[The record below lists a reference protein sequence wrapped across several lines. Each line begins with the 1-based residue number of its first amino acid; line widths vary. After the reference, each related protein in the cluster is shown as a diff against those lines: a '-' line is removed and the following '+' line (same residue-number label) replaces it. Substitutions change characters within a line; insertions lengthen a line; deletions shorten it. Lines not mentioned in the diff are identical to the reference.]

1 MESLELNKIKKIYG
15 ERFAKL
21 CRELFPTILEQEGAL
36 YSILTSK
43 FSENCKTLYED
54 IIDNQLDME
63 FKDYIYSKIDVKPK
77 GAEEQVQTEANPYE
91 LLDKAGY
98 NLFECESEEE
108 IQEFKKYYAP
118 NEELCTFSGGRL
130 NRCVVFF
137 AVKKDV
143 DKIKRENFETP
154 RREDEY
160 GTSVMSI
167 QFGKSDICMVSIKN
181 RYNHR
186 VANPDA
192 TYGNDLDKIAPGL
205 ANSFKELLSK
215 RGLALNNS
223 NVEELS
229 IPNYTVADD
238 GKYYKYNMEV
248 SGKYY
253 CPDNIIINYDYPIKI
268 KNPEKRLLIDYFIL
282 DTEKKTLKLHDDT
295 LSDSFLD
302 EFKNIEKLEITKD
315 KERKNGVKIITIKK
329 ENIEE
334 PIIIK
339 IDKNNQ
345 IIEYKNKSLI
355 KIDDDFL
362 SENIG
367 LEKIEIP
374 NVKTVGDCF
383 LYSNRNLEKLDLPNV
398 ISIGDWFLLM
408 NDNLNGLTVPKLKQ
422 LGERFLANNDS
433 LVKLELPNLKKVG
446 NAFFNNNQSLEEL
459 EVPNLPEVKERFLPI
474 IRKNLGVKQIT
485 SRDMAKLDKES
496 NITETELNIV
506 REQIERLYNKENIKT
521 NHNEI

>member
-1 MESLELNKIKKIYG
+1 MESLELNKIKKLYG

-21 CRELFPTILEQEGAL
+21 CRELFPTILEQEDVL
-36 YSILTSK
+36 YNILTSR

-54 IIDNQLDME
+54 IVSNGLDMQ
-63 FKDYIYSKIDVKPK
+63 FKDYIYSKIDFKSEK
-77 GAEEQVQTEANPYE
+77 TEEQVQTQATPYE

-98 NLFECESEEE
+98 DLFECKNEEE
-108 IQEFKKYYAP
+108 IQAFKKYYAQ
-118 NEELCTFSGGRL
+118 NEELCTFRGGRL

-143 DKIKRENFETP
+143 DKIKRENFKTP

-186 VANPDA
+186 VTNPDA

-205 ANSFKELLSK
+205 TNSFKELLSK
-215 RGLALNNS
+215 RGLILNNS

-238 GKYYKYNMEV
+238 GKYYKYNMEIA
-248 SGKYY
+248 GKYY
-253 CPDNIIINYDYPIKI
+253 CPDNIIINYDYPIKV

-282 DTEKKTLKLHDDT
+282 DTEKKTLKLYDDAQN
-295 LSDSFLD
+295 DSFLD
-302 EFKNIEKLEITKD
+302 EFKSIEKIEITKD

-329 ENIEE
+329 ENVEE
-334 PIIIK
+334 PITIK

-345 IIEYKNKSLI
+345 IIEYKNNGLM

-362 SENIG
+362 PENIG
-367 LEKIEIP
+367 LEKLEIP

-383 LYSNRNLEKLDLPNV
+383 LYSNPNLEKLDLPNV
-398 ISIGDWFLLM
+398 ASVGDFFLL
-408 NDNLNGLTVPKLKQ
+408 LNNSLNELKLPKLKQ
-422 LGERFLANNDS
+422 LGNRFLANNDS
-433 LVKLELPNLKKVG
+433 LVKLELPNLTKVG
-446 NAFFNNNQSLEEL
+446 NGFLKSNQSLEEL
-459 EVPNLPEVKERFLPI
+459 ETPNLPSVKERFLPI
-474 IRKNLGVKQIT
+474 IRKNLGAKQIT
-485 SRDMAKLDKES
+485 TRSIAKLDRES
-496 NITETELNIV
+496 SITETELNSA
-506 REQIERLYNKENIKT
+506 REQIENLYNDDLILLY
-521 NHNEI
+521 